1 MSNKITSDI
10 SFCDKTF
17 QNVICD
23 DVKNNILNKL
33 TDDYEVC
40 INKKGFVLI
49 QEKYYPNLK
58 KNQHVM
64 TIKSN
69 GNSYYLFLTKYNN
82 INTCFY
88 IDKKIKQGFQFPRI
102 LLLKQR
108 FSEDIF
114 NDTLIEGE
122 LVRKENNKWIFL
134 ISDLHVYKGIKIN
147 SNIID
152 KYNTI
157 YNILTNEYIPDIYLD
172 PCQYQVKKIFNY
184 EKINDLLNDFI
195 PQLPYNVKG
204 IIFHPI
210 NKKYN
215 NLFYMLKNNNHKKES
230 VKIGIDNKKND
241 GLKDIK
247 QQVLQSIKNI
257 NIDNINNIIIRFKII
272 HTENPDIFNLHIL
285 NNNNYIFYD
294 IANVQTLKTSKL
306 VKKIFK
312 ENNEKDIIVNCK
324 YSLKFKKWEPI
335 SLSESKEP
343 HSFMEFK
350 KLCC

>member
-23 DVKNNILNKL
+23 DIKNNILNKL

-122 LVRKENNKWIFL
+122 LVRKENNKFI
-134 ISDLHVYKGIKIN
+134 KGI
-147 SNIID
+147 
-152 KYNTI
+152 NTC
-157 YNILTNEYIPDIYLD
+157 N
-172 PCQYQVKKIFNY
+172 
-184 EKINDLLNDFI
+184 
-195 PQLPYNVKG
+195 
-204 IIFHPI
+204 
-210 NKKYN
+210 
-215 NLFYMLKNNNHKKES
+215 
-230 VKIGIDNKKND
+230 
-241 GLKDIK
+241 
-247 QQVLQSIKNI
+247 
-257 NIDNINNIIIRFKII
+257 
-272 HTENPDIFNLHIL
+272 
-285 NNNNYIFYD
+285 
-294 IANVQTLKTSKL
+294 
-306 VKKIFK
+306 
-312 ENNEKDIIVNCK
+312 
-324 YSLKFKKWEPI
+324 
-335 SLSESKEP
+335 
-343 HSFMEFK
+343 
-350 KLCC
+350 